1 MKSEP
6 FRLRRDDGVELYVH
20 RFEPDARPVRAVV
33 QLVHGMG
40 EHGAR
45 YERLARALADDG
57 IAVFA
62 ADQRGHGRSA
72 PSPADLGHFAD
83 RDGWSKVVEDQ
94 RALGLRIGE
103 LHGERPRALVG
114 HSMGSFVALE
124 CLTRFGDAY
133 RAAVLS
139 GSSGSAGPR
148 AWMFRALATVERL
161 RLGVR
166 GHSQVL
172 QRGVFGQFNVPFE
185 PAATPFDWLSRD
197 PAEVAKYVADP
208 LCGFVVTA
216 GSLAELATALQGLYR
231 RDHLARIPH
240 ALPLLAIAGER
251 DPVGGRAGV
260 EKLVAELRAAGL
272 TRVDLRLY
280 PDARHELLNETNR
293 DEVTADLRSWLRGA
307 LGIGESP

>member
-6 FRLRRDDGVELYVH
+6 FQLRRDDGVELYVH
-20 RFEPDARPVRAVV
+20 RFEPDARPARAVV

-45 YERLARALADDG
+45 YERFASALTGDG

-62 ADQRGHGRSA
+62 ADQRGHGRTA
-72 PSPADLGHFAD
+72 ATAQELGHFAD
-83 RDGWSKVVEDQ
+83 RDGWEKIVADQ
-94 RALGLRIGE
+94 RALGVRISE
-103 LHGERPRALVG
+103 LHGGLPRALFG
-114 HSMGSFVALE
+114 HSMGSFIALE

-133 RAAVLS
+133 RAAVIS

-148 AWMFRALATVERL
+148 AWVFRGLATVERL

-166 GHSQVL
+166 GQSALL
-172 QRGVFGQFNVPFE
+172 QRGVFGQFNTPFE

-208 LCGFVVTA
+208 LCGFVLTA
-216 GSLAELATALQGLYR
+216 GSLAELARALQGLYAA
-231 RDHLARIPH
+231 DHLGRIPH
-240 ALPLLAIAGER
+240 ELPLLAIAGER

-260 EKLVAELRAAGL
+260 DRLVAELRAAGL
-272 TRVDLRLY
+272 TRVEAKLY

-293 DEVTADLRSWLRGA
+293 EAVTLDVRAWLRET
-307 LGIGESP
+307 LGISP